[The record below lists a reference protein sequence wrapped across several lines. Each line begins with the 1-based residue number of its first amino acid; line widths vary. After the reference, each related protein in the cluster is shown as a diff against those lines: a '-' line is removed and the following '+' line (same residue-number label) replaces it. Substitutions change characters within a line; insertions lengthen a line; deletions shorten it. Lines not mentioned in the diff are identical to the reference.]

1 MIMSKKKLIPL
12 LIEQGFIELE
22 KKNVSYEAFGRKV
35 LAFVHVA
42 SFQDRLKLQT
52 FLQSKSISFD
62 RDYWPGSSVACVQVS
77 YFKAWH
83 WDE

>member
-12 LIEQGFIELE
+12 LVEHGFIESE

-35 LAFVHVA
+35 MAFVDVA
-42 SFQDRLKLQT
+42 DFQTRQKLEA
-52 FLQSKSISFD
+52 FLYSKHISFD
-62 RDYWPGSSVACVQVS
+62 RDYWPGAKVACVNVS